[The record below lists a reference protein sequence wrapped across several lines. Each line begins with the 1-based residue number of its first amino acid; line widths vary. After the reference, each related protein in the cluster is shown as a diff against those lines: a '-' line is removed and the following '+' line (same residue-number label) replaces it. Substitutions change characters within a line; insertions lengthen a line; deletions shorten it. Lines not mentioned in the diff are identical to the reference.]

1 MNIYHKSAITPLLVE
16 LFFQQKPFGSN
27 LACFGK
33 IISPTGHSHFPPQCF
48 APVGW

>member
-27 LACFGK
+27 LAWKKFLL
-33 IISPTGHSHFPPQCF
+33 SHENLTIGAKPFS
-48 APVGW
+48 